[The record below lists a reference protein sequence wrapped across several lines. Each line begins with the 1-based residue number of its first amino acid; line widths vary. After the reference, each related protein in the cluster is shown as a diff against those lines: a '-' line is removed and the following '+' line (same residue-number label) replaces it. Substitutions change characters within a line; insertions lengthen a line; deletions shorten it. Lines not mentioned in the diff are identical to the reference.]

1 MKDPNKEAGVVQ
13 VLAER
18 MEKQRLPRALAMKE
32 SVDRGE
38 MLGDSDIAFLEEV
51 FRDAA
56 QIKPYLD
63 THPEWQ
69 DLAGQLPPP
78 ATTRTV
84 MGPPAG
90 PVLSTRS
97 SPPWRKTR
105 TSPVSDATKVR
116 R

>member
-18 MEKQRLPRALAMKE
+18 LEKQRLPRALALKE
-32 SVDRGE
+32 RVDQGE

-69 DLAGQLPPP
+69 DLAGRLVHLYQTITEKALENQKQ
-78 ATTRTV
+78 
-84 MGPPAG
+84 GKG
-90 PVLSTRS
+90 G
-97 SPPWRKTR
+97 
-105 TSPVSDATKVR
+105 
-116 R
+116 